1 MQEKLRATNH
11 YAFYPTDEKDI
22 PPYLA
27 YGFRP
32 VFLLLAPYMV
42 ISMLLWGLV
51 WSGAIQI
58 PFMGDM
64 ITWHIYEM
72 LFGIL
77 TAGAMAFLTTG
88 LPELFPGMIPFVGRR
103 LWYIMALWVAGRVS
117 FWLIVLVPAGFHDIT
132 GIYLT
137 AILNLAML
145 GWIIWFAKDTVLDKL
160 QRHASLGY
168 TLVALFVIE
177 VWFFTSMLGFTTT
190 SGMDILKFSVGFI
203 VILILLALRRVN
215 MEAVNE
221 LLEDK
226 KVDDVYISRPPKTNL
241 AIFTILLFSC
251 IELFFPTNTVLGWI
265 ALAVGAAVLNITTD
279 YKLEEKFILNLSY
292 VLYLAS
298 IPILIA
304 IGYILIG
311 WDILN
316 TQIDGINH
324 FRHFIT
330 TGGIGISYLL
340 IMIIISWIH
349 TGRHLVANL
358 NTHIMICSLILA
370 TIFRGT
376 IPFFQE
382 NAMDFYTISTL
393 LWSLSFLIYI
403 KQFFPFL
410 VTPRAD
416 GVKG

>member
-1 MQEKLRATNH
+1 MQEQEEEKLRATNH
-11 YAFYPTDEKDI
+11 YAFYPTDEKNI

-51 WSGAIQI
+51 WSGAISI
-58 PFMGDM
+58 PFMGDVL
-64 ITWHIYEM
+64 TWHIYEM
-72 LFGIL
+72 IFGIL
-77 TAGAMAFLTTG
+77 TAGTMAFLSTG

-117 FWLIVLVPAGFHDIT
+117 FWLIDIT

-137 AILNLAML
+137 AILNIVMLAWL
-145 GWIIWFAKDTVLDKL
+145 IWFAKDTVLDKL

-168 TLVALFVIE
+168 TLVALLAIE
-177 VWFFTSMLGFTTT
+177 IWFFSSMLGYATT
-190 SGMDILKFSVGFI
+190 SGLDILKFAVGFI

-226 KVDDVYISRPPKTNL
+226 HIDDVYVSRPPKTNL
-241 AIFTILLFSC
+241 AIFTILLFST
-251 IELFFPTNTVLGWI
+251 IELFYPTNTILGWVS
-265 ALAVGAAVLNITTD
+265 LAVGAAILNITTD
-279 YKLEEKFILNLSY
+279 YKLEEKFILNQSY

-298 IPILIA
+298 IPVLMA
-304 IGYILIG
+304 VGYMLIG

-316 TQIDGINH
+316 TNIDGINH

-330 TGGIGISYLL
+330 TGGIGLAYMM
-340 IMIIISWIH
+340 IMIIVSWIH
-349 TGRHLVANL
+349 TGRHLTSNL
-358 NTHIMICSLILA
+358 NTHTMVLAIVFA
-370 TIFRGT
+370 TITRGI
-376 IPFFQE
+376 IPFYIE
-382 NAMDFYTISTL
+382 YSMELYMISSI
-393 LWSLSFLIYI
+393 LWAIAFIVYM
-403 KQFFPFL
+403 KQFYPFL

-416 GVKG
+416 GIKG

>member
-1 MQEKLRATNH
+1 MKEQEKLRATNH

-32 VFLLLAPYMV
+32 VFLLLAPYMI

-51 WSGAIQI
+51 WSGTIHISFQE
-58 PFMGDM
+58 DM

-88 LPELFPGMIPFVGRR
+88 LPELFPGMVPFVGKR

-117 FWLIVLVPAGFHDIT
+117 FWLIDIT

-145 GWIIWFAKDTVLDKL
+145 GWIIWFAKDAVLDRL

-168 TLVALFVIE
+168 TLVALFLIE
-177 VWFFTSMLGFTTT
+177 LWFFASMLGFSETKA
-190 SGMDILKFSVGFI
+190 MEILKFSVGFI

-226 KVDDVYISRPPKTNL
+226 NIDDVYISRPPKTNL
-241 AIFTILLFSC
+241 AIFTILLYSF
-251 IELFFPTNTVLGWI
+251 IELFFPTNSILGWV
-265 ALAVGAAVLNITTD
+265 ALAVGAAVLNVTTD

-292 VLYLAS
+292 ILYLGS
-298 IPILIA
+298 IPVLIA
-304 IGYILIG
+304 IGYMLIG

-316 TQIDGINH
+316 SEIDGINH

-330 TGGIGISYLL
+330 TGGIGVSYLL

-349 TGRHLVANL
+349 TGRDLVANL
-358 NTHIMICSLILA
+358 HTHIMVLSLIVA
-370 TIFRGT
+370 TFTRGV
-376 IPFFQE
+376 IPFYNE
-382 NAMDFYTISTL
+382 YAMDLYMVSTL
-393 LWSLSFLIYI
+393 FWALAFGVYI

-410 VTPRAD
+410 VRPRAD
-416 GVKG
+416 GIKG

>member
-1 MQEKLRATNH
+1 MEEKLRATNH
-11 YAFYPTDEKDI
+11 YAFYPSDEKNI

-51 WSGAIQI
+51 WSGTITI
-58 PFMGDM
+58 SFMGDM

-72 LFGIL
+72 LFGVL

-88 LPELFPGMIPFVGRR
+88 LPELFPGMVPFVGRR
-103 LWYIMALWVAGRVS
+103 LWYIMALWIAGRIS
-117 FWLIVLVPAGFHDIT
+117 FWLIDIT

-145 GWIIWFAKDTVLDKL
+145 GWIIWFAKDTLLDKL

-168 TLVALFVIE
+168 TLVALFCIE
-177 VWFFTSMLGFTTT
+177 VWFFASMLEFSTAE
-190 SGMDILKFSVGFI
+190 GMDILKFSIGFI

-226 KVDDVYISRPPKTNL
+226 NIDAVYISRPPKTNL
-241 AIFTILLFSC
+241 AIFTILLFSF
-251 IELFFPTNTVLGWI
+251 IELFFPTNTILGWV
-265 ALAVGAAVLNITTD
+265 AFAVGAAVLNLTTD
-279 YKLEEKFILNLSY
+279 YRLEDKFILNLSY

-298 IPILIA
+298 IPLLIA

-316 TQIDGINH
+316 SNIDGINH

-340 IMIIISWIH
+340 IMMIISWIH
-349 TGRHLVANL
+349 TGRNLTANL
-358 NTHIMICSLILA
+358 NTHIMIISMVFA
-370 TIFRGT
+370 TLSRGI
-376 IPFFQE
+376 IPFYQE
-382 NAMDFYTISTL
+382 HAMSLYIISTL
-393 LWSLSFLIYI
+393 FWIVAFLVYI
-403 KQFFPFL
+403 KQFFHFL
-410 VTPRAD
+410 LTPRAD
-416 GVKG
+416 GIKG